1 MSRTRRA
8 AGVLIVTVLG
18 LWGCS
23 KAPTEPA
30 AAASAEKIKAVETK
44 LGRLEDDFRAAAS
57 ARDQLQKKLAAAV
70 EAQTAQQTQ
79 LDRLTREL
87 RDKEE
92 LLLKRT
98 AERDTLDGQYT
109 GFRKG
114 LKELIAKAEEPAK
127 PEGSPT
133 LPLIPT
139 SNKKPEVPE
148 LPPVPDVPAPPK

>member
-1 MSRTRRA
+1 MSRTRRS
-8 AGVLIVTVLG
+8 AGVLVVTLLA

-23 KAPTEPA
+23 KAPGDATPT
-30 AAASAEKIKAVETK
+30 ASAEKIKAVETK

-79 LDRLTREL
+79 LDKLTREL
-87 RDKEE
+87 KEKDE
-92 LLLKRT
+92 LLAKRT
-98 AERDTLDGQYT
+98 AERDTVDTQYSA
-109 GFRKG
+109 FRKG

-127 PEGSPT
+127 AEGSPT

-139 SNKKPEVPE
+139 SNKKPDAPE
-148 LPPVPDVPAPPK
+148 LPAIPDVPGPPK